1 MRPTVAMLIGAPMA
15 AALVSLAVSAAP
27 ALADP
32 PGPVPD
38 ETVVFWSEPDFAGIQ
53 QSSNATRGSEC
64 NRLRYA
70 AKSAQFAHSNPTK
83 LVRLYKTTDCAD
95 NGVVTTLKPGATWNS
110 ADDTAALGWR
120 IGGGGRAE
128 RTVRADRA
136 DRADR
141 TDRTDR
147 AYRAER
153 TDRAGRSDRAGR
165 GERAGQAGPQ
175 RRHGFRHR

>member
-1 MRPTVAMLIGAPMA
+1 MLFGAPMA

-32 PGPVPD
+32 PGPVPN
-38 ETVVFWSEPDFAGIQ
+38 ETVVFWSEPDFEGIQ

-64 NRLRYA
+64 NKLRYA
-70 AKSAQFAHSNPTK
+70 AKSVQFAHSNPTK

-120 IGGGGRAE
+120 MGGGGRPE
-128 RTVRADRA
+128 RADQTDRAVRSDRAGQADRAVRSDRADRA
-136 DRADR
+136 DRAV
-141 TDRTDR
+141 
-147 AYRAER
+147 
-153 TDRAGRSDRAGR
+153 R
-165 GERAGQAGPQ
+165 GDHGSRGDRAGQAWAP